1 MIGMSTFFKSLRCEA
16 LPLAVLA
23 ILALALQGIAGPV
36 VSAARAQAE
45 PGLEILCLNDVA
57 APGSSHSAPSGHDAG
72 FCTCGPAC
80 PHGAACQLL
89 RGLGPVGWTPQRP
102 EAPSFAARRA
112 SAQTRPSERFGALG
126 AIRGPPR
133 GQIAAG

>member
-1 MIGMSTFFKSLRCEA
+1 MIGMSTFFQSLRREA

-23 ILALALQGIAGPV
+23 ILALVLQGGAGPIL
-36 VSAARAQAE
+36 SAARAQDD
-45 PGLEILCLNDVA
+45 PGLQILCLSDVA
-57 APGSSHSAPSGHDAG
+57 TPGSPQSAPAGHEDG

-80 PHGAACQLL
+80 PHGAACQVL
-89 RGLGPVGWTPQRP
+89 RGPGPVGWTPQRP
-102 EAPSFAARRA
+102 EAQSFAARRA